1 MYHLVSSLGLRHF
14 PFLGA
19 EALQMIGIADACRSL
34 CNPVIALMSM
44 CSHLHGK
51 SKTDDQAVP
60 ASAATV
66 LYLPAKGYSANLFQL
81 RCNSK
86 VATSMKKALM
96 QADEMHMSAACEST
110 KGLIHLSVGLKTNF
124 HDRYQKWTLHQESF
138 RDEHAD
144 VLGS

>member
-1 MYHLVSSLGLRHF
+1 MYHLVLSLGLRHF

-19 EALQMIGIADACRSL
+19 EALQMIGIADVCRNL

-66 LYLPAKGYSANLFQL
+66 LYLPTKGYSANLFHL
-81 RCNSK
+81 RCDSK

-96 QADEMHMSAACEST
+96 NADEMHMSAACEST
-110 KGLIHLSVGLKTNF
+110 KRFIYLSVGLKTNW
-124 HDRYQKWTLHQESF
+124 HDWYQGWTLYQESF
-138 RDEHAD
+138 TDEHED
-144 VLGS
+144 GIGS